1 MYSLTLVLISLVA
14 SVGAESAV
22 QNNVATTKTMEVDL
36 PKHQTR
42 ITEEN
47 MAQNLR
53 KMEYA
58 VRGQV
63 VIAADLINEQLKK
76 GDSGRPFDHI
86 VYTNIGNPHSVGQ
99 KPLTWP
105 RQVMALADLP
115 EEMGV
120 DHKHVHKLFPKDA
133 IKRAREIKAGLG
145 VGGSGA
151 YTHSQGARFFREH
164 IASFIEQRDGIAA
177 NPDDIFMINGASSGI
192 EMILSCMVA
201 NSNCGIMIPIPQYP
215 IYSATLDLLGGHKVG
230 YFLDEE
236 KNWDLNLEELE
247 RSLKEATDNGVDV
260 RGLVLINPGNPTGQ
274 VLSESAV
281 QDIVKFC
288 AKHNLVLLADEVYQ
302 ANIYADGLKFTSCK
316 KAMHDAGV
324 QDVLELVSF
333 HSTSKGLYGECGRR
347 GGYMEIV
354 GFDEKVQGHIYKLAS
369 SSLCS
374 TVSGQIMTS
383 LMVKE
388 PVPGDESYV
397 SHEAEKTAIFESL
410 KRRAKLV
417 SEGLDS
423 IDGFSCQ
430 PAQGSMYCFPKV
442 DMPAGVLKAAEKLET
457 TADALYA
464 VSLLEATGI
473 CVVPAAGFVQR
484 EGRHGFRTTFLPS
497 ETELIRCVEAIRE
510 HYETFCI
517 EYA

>member
-1 MYSLTLVLISLVA
+1 MV
-14 SVGAESAV
+14 
-22 QNNVATTKTMEVDL
+22 
-36 PKHQTR
+36 
-42 ITEEN
+42 
-47 MAQNLR
+47 
-53 KMEYA
+53 
-58 VRGQV
+58 
-63 VIAADLINEQLKK
+63 
-76 GDSGRPFDHI
+76 
-86 VYTNIGNPHSVGQ
+86 
-99 KPLTWP
+99 
-105 RQVMALADLP
+105 LAD
-115 EEMGV
+115 
-120 DHKHVHKLFPKDA
+120 
-133 IKRAREIKAGLG
+133 
-145 VGGSGA
+145 
-151 YTHSQGARFFREH
+151 THS
-164 IASFIEQRDGIAA
+164 
-177 NPDDIFMINGASSGI
+177 
-192 EMILSCMVA
+192 
-201 NSNCGIMIPIPQYP
+201 GIMIPIPQYP

-442 DMPAGVLKAAEKLET
+442 DMPAGALKAAEKLET